1 VLRRLHLQLRLQ
13 KFLVEVGWPREEDL
27 LTIRFKDRRIKT
39 MKFQGKVSIVTG
51 GGAGIGEA
59 IALAF
64 AREGAHVAVW
74 DLDGRRAEKVSS
86 TIQEMGGKS
95 LAIEMNVANA
105 KEVNASVQRV
115 LKEYG
120 RIDILINNAGI
131 CQVVPSIEAIKEEDW
146 DRVLAVNLKGV
157 FLCSKAVMGIMKE
170 QKAGKIISMGS
181 LAGKVG
187 GIAVGAHYAASKAA
201 VMCFTKSLAKELGPY
216 GVHANAIA
224 PGVIETDMTQMITGG
239 DWRAYLS
246 TIPLGRI
253 GVVDEVAKVV
263 LFLASD
269 EASYLTGEI
278 IDVNGGQFMD

>member
-1 VLRRLHLQLRLQ
+1 
-13 KFLVEVGWPREEDL
+13 
-27 LTIRFKDRRIKT
+27 

-59 IALAF
+59 IALAL
-64 AREGAHVAVW
+64 AREGAHVAIW
-74 DLDGRRAEKVSS
+74 DLDGNRAERVSS
-86 TIQEMGGKS
+86 TIQEMGHKS
-95 LAIEMNVANA
+95 IAIRMSVANA
-105 KEVNASVQRV
+105 QEVNASVQRV
-115 LKEYG
+115 LKEYE

-131 CQVVPSIEAIKEEDW
+131 CQVVPSIEEIKEEDW

-157 FLCSKAVMGIMKE
+157 FLCSKAVMGIMKK
-170 QKAGKIISMGS
+170 QKAGKIINMGS

-187 GIAVGAHYAASKAA
+187 GIATGAHYAASKAA

-216 GVHANAIA
+216 GVHVNAIA

-239 DWRAYLS
+239 DWRAFRS

-253 GVVDEVAKVV
+253 GVVDEVAKVA

>member
-1 VLRRLHLQLRLQ
+1 V
-13 KFLVEVGWPREEDL
+13 
-27 LTIRFKDRRIKT
+27 
-39 MKFQGKVSIVTG
+39 
-51 GGAGIGEA
+51 A
-59 IALAF
+59 I
-64 AREGAHVAVW
+64 W
-74 DLDGRRAEKVSS
+74 DLDGNRAERVSS
-86 TIQEMGGKS
+86 TIQKMGHKS
-95 LAIEMNVANA
+95 IAIQMSVANSR
-105 KEVNASVQRV
+105 EVNASAERV
-115 LKEYG
+115 LREYG

-131 CQVVPSIEAIKEEDW
+131 CQVVPSIEEIREEDW

-157 FLCSKAVMGIMKE
+157 FLCAKAVMGIMKK
-170 QKAGKIISMGS
+170 QKAGWIINMGS

-187 GIAVGAHYAASKAA
+187 GIATGAHYAASKAA

-216 GVHANAIA
+216 GVHVNALA

-239 DWRAYLS
+239 DWRSYLS

-253 GVVDEVAKVV
+253 GAVDEVAKVA

>member
-1 VLRRLHLQLRLQ
+1 
-13 KFLVEVGWPREEDL
+13 
-27 LTIRFKDRRIKT
+27 

-64 AREGAHVAVW
+64 AREGAHVAIW
-74 DLDGRRAEKVSS
+74 DLDGNRAEKVSS
-86 TIQEMGGKS
+86 TIQEMGHKS
-95 LAIEMNVANA
+95 IAIQMSVANA
-105 KEVNASVQRV
+105 REVNASVQRV
-115 LKEYG
+115 LREYG

-131 CQVVPSIEAIKEEDW
+131 CQVVPSVEEIKEEDW

-157 FLCSKAVMGIMKE
+157 FLCSKAVMGVMKK
-170 QKAGKIISMGS
+170 QKAGKIINMGS

-187 GIAVGAHYAASKAA
+187 GIATGAHYAASKAA
-201 VMCFTKSLAKELGPY
+201 VMCLTKSLAKELGPY
-216 GVHANAIA
+216 GVHVNAIA

-253 GVVDEVAKVV
+253 GVVDEVAKVA

>member
-1 VLRRLHLQLRLQ
+1 
-13 KFLVEVGWPREEDL
+13 
-27 LTIRFKDRRIKT
+27 
-39 MKFQGKVSIVTG
+39 MKFQGKVSVVTG

-64 AREGAHVAVW
+64 AREGAHVAIW
-74 DLDGRRAEKVSS
+74 DLDGNRAEKVSS
-86 TIQEMGGKS
+86 TIQEMGHKS
-95 LAIEMNVANA
+95 IAIQMSVANA
-105 KEVNASVQRV
+105 REVNASVQRV
-115 LKEYG
+115 LREYG
-120 RIDILINNAGI
+120 RIDILVNNAGI
-131 CQVVPSIEAIKEEDW
+131 CQVVPSVEEIKEEDW

-157 FLCSKAVMGIMKE
+157 FLCAKAVMGIMKK
-170 QKAGKIISMGS
+170 QKAGKIINMGS

-187 GIAVGAHYAASKAA
+187 GIATGAHYAASKAA
-201 VMCFTKSLAKELGPY
+201 VMCLTKSLAKELGPY
-216 GVHANAIA
+216 GVHVNAIA

-239 DWRAYLS
+239 DWQAYLS

-253 GVVDEVAKVV
+253 GVVDEVAKVA

>member
-1 VLRRLHLQLRLQ
+1 
-13 KFLVEVGWPREEDL
+13 
-27 LTIRFKDRRIKT
+27 

-59 IALAF
+59 IALAL
-64 AREGAHVAVW
+64 AREGAHVAIW
-74 DLDGRRAEKVSS
+74 DLDGNRAERVSS
-86 TIQEMGGKS
+86 TIQKMGHKS
-95 LAIEMNVANA
+95 IAIRMSVANA
-105 KEVNASVQRV
+105 QEVNASVQTV
-115 LKEYG
+115 LREYE

-131 CQVVPSIEAIKEEDW
+131 CQVVPSIEEIKEEDW

-157 FLCSKAVMGIMKE
+157 FLCSRAVMGIMKK
-170 QKAGKIISMGS
+170 QKAGKIINLGS

-187 GIAVGAHYAASKAA
+187 GIATGAHYAASKAA

-216 GVHANAIA
+216 GVHVNAIA
-224 PGVIETDMTQMITGG
+224 PGVIETDMTHMITGG
-239 DWRAYLS
+239 DWRAFLA

-253 GVVDEVAKVV
+253 GVVDEVAKVA

>member
-1 VLRRLHLQLRLQ
+1 
-13 KFLVEVGWPREEDL
+13 
-27 LTIRFKDRRIKT
+27 

-64 AREGAHVAVW
+64 AREGAHVAIW
-74 DLDGRRAEKVSS
+74 DLDGNRAEKVSS
-86 TIQEMGGKS
+86 TIQEMGHKS
-95 LAIEMNVANA
+95 IAIQMSVANA
-105 KEVNASVQRV
+105 REVNASVQRV
-115 LKEYG
+115 LREYG

-131 CQVVPSIEAIKEEDW
+131 CQVVPSVEEIKEEDW

-157 FLCSKAVMGIMKE
+157 FLCSKAVMGIMKK
-170 QKAGKIISMGS
+170 QKAGKIINMGS

-187 GIAVGAHYAASKAA
+187 GIATGAHYAASKAA
-201 VMCFTKSLAKELGPY
+201 VMCLTKSLAKELGPY
-216 GVHANAIA
+216 GVHVNAIA

-253 GVVDEVAKVV
+253 GVVDEVAKVA

>member
-1 VLRRLHLQLRLQ
+1 
-13 KFLVEVGWPREEDL
+13 
-27 LTIRFKDRRIKT
+27 

-51 GGAGIGEA
+51 GGTGIGEA

-64 AREGAHVAVW
+64 AREGADVAVW
-74 DLDGRRAEKVSS
+74 DLDGNRAEKVS
-86 TIQEMGGKS
+86 EAVRKMGRKS

-105 KEVNASVQRV
+105 QQVNASAQKV

-120 RIDILINNAGI
+120 RIDILVNNAGI
-131 CQVVPSIEAIKEEDW
+131 CQVIPSLEEIKEEDW

-170 QKAGKIISMGS
+170 QKAGKIINMGS

-187 GIAVGAHYAASKAA
+187 GIATGAHYAASKAA
-201 VMCFTKSLAKELGPY
+201 VMCLTKSLAKELAPFGIHVN
-216 GVHANAIA
+216 GLA
-224 PGVIETDMTQMITGG
+224 PGVIETDMTHMITKG

-253 GVVDEVAKVV
+253 GVVDEVAKVAV
-263 LFLASD
+263 FLASD
-269 EASYLTGEI
+269 EASYLAGEI

>member
-1 VLRRLHLQLRLQ
+1 
-13 KFLVEVGWPREEDL
+13 
-27 LTIRFKDRRIKT
+27 

-59 IALAF
+59 IALAL

-74 DLDGRRAEKVSS
+74 DLDGNRAERVSS
-86 TIQEMGGKS
+86 TIQKLGQKS
-95 LAIEMNVANA
+95 IAIRMSVANA
-105 KEVNASVQRV
+105 QEVNASVQRV
-115 LKEYG
+115 IREFE

-131 CQVVPSIEAIKEEDW
+131 CQVVPSIEEIKEEDW

-157 FLCSKAVMGIMKE
+157 FLCSRAVMGIMKK
-170 QKAGKIISMGS
+170 QKAGKIINLGS

-216 GVHANAIA
+216 GVHVNALA
-224 PGVIETDMTQMITGG
+224 PGVIETDMTRMITGG
-239 DWRAYLS
+239 DWRTFLS

-253 GVVDEVAKVV
+253 GVVDEVAKVA

-269 EASYLTGEI
+269 EASYLAGEI
-278 IDVNGGQFMD
+278 IDINGGQFMD